1 MMQLVPMKF
10 HFIGCGDAFGTGGRF
25 NTCFRV
31 EHSGGA
37 FLIDCGASSMVA
49 IRKAGV
55 DPNSIDAIFITH
67 LHGDHFAGLPFFL
80 LDAQLYSKRT
90 KPLTVAGPY
99 GLEERLMQAREVL
112 FPGSSE
118 TRLKFEVR
126 LVEIAPGESREV
138 RGIGV
143 SAHPMR
149 HPCGAP
155 PLGLRLSVDGRT
167 VAYTGD
173 TEWNEDIIALGR
185 EADLFV
191 VECLFH
197 EKVVPHHLSYTTIR
211 KNLERIGAR
220 RVVLTHFG
228 PEMMANRH
236 LASEELAED
245 GKVIEL

>member
-1 MMQLVPMKF
+1 MKF
-10 HFIGCGDAFGTGGRF
+10 HFIGSGDAFGTGGRF

-49 IRKAGV
+49 IRKAGI
-55 DPNSIDAIFITH
+55 DPNSIDVIFITH

-90 KPLTVAGPY
+90 KRLTIAGPY
-99 GLEERLMQAREVL
+99 GLEERLMQAQEVL

-118 TRLKFEVR
+118 TKLKFEVE
-126 LVEIAPGESREV
+126 LIEIAPGETRDV
-138 RGIGV
+138 RGV
-143 SAHPMR
+143 VVAAYPMR

-155 PLGLRLSVDGRT
+155 PLGLRLSVDGKA

-173 TEWNEDIIALGR
+173 TEWNDDIIPLGR
-185 EADLFV
+185 EADLLV
-191 VECLFH
+191 LECLFH
-197 EKVVPHHLSYTTIR
+197 EKQVPHHLNHAVIR
-211 KNLERIGAR
+211 KNLDRIGAR

-236 LASEELAED
+236 LAREELAED
-245 GKVIEL
+245 GKVIEI

>member
-1 MMQLVPMKF
+1 MRFQ
-10 HFIGCGDAFGTGGRF
+10 FIGSGDAFGTGGRF

-31 EHSGGA
+31 EHSQGA

-49 IRKAGV
+49 LRKAGV
-55 DPNSIDAIFITH
+55 EPNSIRTIFITH

-90 KPLTVAGPY
+90 GPLTIAGPY
-99 GLEERLMQAREVL
+99 GLKERLMQTQEVL

-118 TRLKFEVR
+118 TRLKFEVE
-126 LVEIAPGESREV
+126 LVELAPNEV
-138 RGIGV
+138 RDIDGV
-143 SAHPMR
+143 TVSTHPMR

-155 PLGLRLSVDGRT
+155 PLGLRLTTDGKT

-173 TEWNEDIIALGR
+173 TEWNEDILPLGR

-197 EKVVPHHLSYTTIR
+197 EKSVPHHLSYATIKR
-211 KNLERIGAR
+211 NLDLIGAR

-228 PEMMANRH
+228 PEMMARRH
-236 LASEELAED
+236 LVSEELAED

>member
-1 MMQLVPMKF
+1 MKF
-10 HFIGCGDAFGTGGRF
+10 QFIGCGDAFGTGGRF
-25 NTCFRV
+25 NTCFLV
-31 EHSGGA
+31 EHAAGA

-49 IRKAGV
+49 IRKAGI
-55 DPNSIDAIFITH
+55 DPNSIDTIFITH

-90 KPLTVAGPY
+90 RPLTIAGPY
-99 GLEERLMQAREVL
+99 GVEERLMQAQEVL

-118 TRLKFEVR
+118 TKLKFDKQVI
-126 LVEIAPGESREV
+126 EIAPSEKRDV
-138 RGIGV
+138 AGV
-143 SAHPMR
+143 AVAAYPMR

-155 PLGLRLSVDGRT
+155 PLGLRLTIDGKT

-173 TEWNEDIIALGR
+173 TEWNEDIIPLGR
-185 EADLFV
+185 DTDLFV

-197 EKVVPHHLSYTTIR
+197 EKQIPHHLSYATIK
-211 KNLERIGAR
+211 KNVDRIGAR